1 MNITKLGAYTKE
13 KRDVLI
19 ILQNEPL
26 LFVQGPPIF
35 IKVVTKHEESTSVF
49 MLSGEEP
56 EVVDEAV
63 QEEKTEQMTS
73 IKVADP
79 SLVRRIMYLGTPF
92 SRQIYR
98 PLQFVLEG
106 ETLTG
111 SIEKIEGASVLI
123 GVGEDASQ
131 LVSVEMAS
139 IEEILWRG
147 DPFAEE

>member
-1 MNITKLGAYTKE
+1 
-13 KRDVLI
+13 
-19 ILQNEPL
+19 
-26 LFVQGPPIF
+26 
-35 IKVVTKHEESTSVF
+35 

>member
-1 MNITKLGAYTKE
+1 M
-13 KRDVLI
+13 LI
-19 ILQNEPL
+19 ILRNEPL

>member
-1 MNITKLGAYTKE
+1 M
-13 KRDVLI
+13 LI
-19 ILQNEPL
+19 ILRNEPL

-49 MLSGEEP
+49 MLSGEES
-56 EVVDEAV
+56 ELVGEAV
-63 QEEKTEQMTS
+63 LEETPEQMTA

-92 SRQIYR
+92 SRQVYR
-98 PLQFVLEG
+98 PLQFVLDG

-111 SIEKIEGASVLI
+111 SIEKIEGESVLI

-147 DPFAEE
+147 DPFVEN